1 MEEKGRIWPWGVR
14 QKKAQG
20 GQTTRQKQRPR
31 QSQQLP
37 DHMIADRCQGRR
49 RKVACRSGRAQDKVR
64 MSKEKERKRGQ
75 RKNTAQRENMK
86 HPEDSRQKEKRKKK
100 IERKKRAESTVSEE
114 RQTERGQSSAQVQSH
129 SEEGLH
135 SASLH
140 GNVNT
145 YRYACIY
152 SAAADDNI
160 NISFD

>member
-1 MEEKGRIWPWGVR
+1 MPGAAEEGCMQI
-14 QKKAQG
+14 
-20 GQTTRQKQRPR
+20 R
-31 QSQQLP
+31 QSTGQ
-37 DHMIADRCQGRR
+37 
-49 RKVACRSGRAQDKVR
+49 
-64 MSKEKERKRGQ
+64 SKNVKGEGEKERTEEEHSTEGKHETSRGQ
-75 RKNTAQRENMK
+75 QTEGK
-86 HPEDSRQKEKRKKK
+86 KEKKNRK
-100 IERKKRAESTVSEE
+100 ERKEQNQQSVKE